1 MSKGIN
7 ENIEKEVMRVVR
19 TRWMNKDANTILL
32 TIPVQFRKK
41 YRLDQ
46 PTNVL
51 MIPTD
56 NGILVKKLEMETKIE
71 K

>member
-1 MSKGIN
+1 MSEARKQTQI
-7 ENIEKEVMRVVR
+7 KDTRVAR

-32 TIPVQFRKK
+32 TIPVQFRKW
-41 YRLDQ
+41 YDLDR

-56 NGILVKKLEMETKIE
+56 NGILIKKLETETMR
-71 K
+71 

>member
-1 MSKGIN
+1 MS
-7 ENIEKEVMRVVR
+7 ESRKETQIKDTRVAR

-32 TIPVQFRKK
+32 TIPHQFRK
-41 YRLDQ
+41 RFQLDQ

-56 NGILVKKLEMETKIE
+56 NGILIKKLETEVIR
-71 K
+71 

>member
-1 MSKGIN
+1 MFKTIN
-7 ENIEKEVMRVVR
+7 NDMKKEDPRIVR

-32 TIPVQFRKK
+32 TIPHQFRK
-41 YRLDQ
+41 RFQLDQ

-56 NGILVKKLEMETKIE
+56 NGILIKKLETEVII
-71 K
+71 

>member
-1 MSKGIN
+1 MFKTIN
-7 ENIEKEVMRVVR
+7 NDMEKEDPRIVR